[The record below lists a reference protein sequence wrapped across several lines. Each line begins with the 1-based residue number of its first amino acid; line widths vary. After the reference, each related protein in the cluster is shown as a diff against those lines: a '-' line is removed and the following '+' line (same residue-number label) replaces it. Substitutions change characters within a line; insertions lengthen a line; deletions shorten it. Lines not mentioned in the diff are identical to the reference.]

1 MIQSL
6 RHSPILSTSLLTCEV
21 KMIQSLRH
29 MPILST
35 SLLTCEVKM
44 IQPLRHIPILSTSL
58 IFTSHVNNEV
68 DNISMC
74 RKG

>member
-1 MIQSL
+1 
-6 RHSPILSTSLLTCEV
+6 
-21 KMIQSLRH
+21 

-58 IFTSHVNNEV
+58 LTNDSTLSTSLLTCKVKM
-68 DNISMC
+68 IQPL
-74 RKG
+74 

>member
-1 MIQSL
+1 
-6 RHSPILSTSLLTCEV
+6 LLTCEV
-21 KMIQSLRH
+21 KMIQPLRH

-44 IQPLRHIPILSTSL
+44 IQPLRHSPILL
-58 IFTSHVNNEV
+58 ILLRIIKLILLRIIKRNNSYK
-68 DNISMC
+68 IGLC